1 MSNTP
6 PNEALTELSDV
17 LGVANV
23 QTLVHT
29 FLRDFPISIHD
40 LETGT
45 RTDRHRF
52 AHSMKSNARLMG
64 AHELSD
70 RMAALEERLASETG
84 SDLTPEDVTAIKAE
98 YEIVAAPL
106 RKFVGE

>member
-1 MSNTP
+1 MSNQP

-17 LGVANV
+17 LGVSNV

-29 FLRDFPISIHD
+29 FLRDFPISIRD
-40 LETGT
+40 LAAGN

-70 RMAALEERLASETG
+70 RMAALEERLGSETG
-84 SDLTPEDVTAIKAE
+84 SDLTPEDLAAIKAE
-98 YEIVAAPL
+98 FETVAAPL